1 MIRCA
6 FSLTLISEAHKSAC
20 AIHGAATVSSQLSP
34 KLSLERERVD
44 HALIKLTHLAKL
56 RQLRPRPAPR
66 EFAGIHRAG
75 QEASQLTA
83 DLNLSIGDFACSFVD

>member
-6 FSLTLISEAHKSAC
+6 FSLTLISEAHKSAY
-20 AIHGAATVSSQLSP
+20 AIHGAATVSRPLSP
-34 KLSLERERVD
+34 RLSLSRERVD
-44 HALIKLTHLAKL
+44 HTLIKLTHLAEL

-75 QEASQLTA
+75 QQASQLTA